1 MFLLAWSFSDRC
13 GLARPACP
21 AMERPMGLY
30 LTCWTWWLLGDTT
43 LINIYQHYITS
54 NEKYHYKCQ
63 IICLFNL
70 VAIEAP
76 SRKVVKCCIMGMQ
89 CFFLICMYIY
99 IYKQQHKYGCVW
111 KWFIISLIVILWLSS
126 SWRQWLAHDNDIQWM
141 MWMMKSPGTAT
152 IEAKRLGH
160 TGDPFFRWKVLPQLW
175 KAVVKMLGLTRK
187 KGFKLAKCGFCQE
200 KTWIYSW

>member
-30 LTCWTWWLLGDTT
+30 LTCWTWWLLGYTT
-43 LINIYQHYITS
+43 LINIIEPAMRS
-54 NEKYHYKCQ
+54 IIICQ

-89 CFFLICMYIY
+89 CFFDMYIY
-99 IYKQQHKYGCVW
+99 IYITSNRNMGVSENGSLFHLFWFCGC
-111 KWFIISLIVILWLSS
+111 L
-126 SWRQWLAHDNDIQWM
+126 HGDNDWHMIMISSGWCEWWNPQAQLRSKRKDW
-141 MWMMKSPGTAT
+141 AT
-152 IEAKRLGH
+152 QAIR
-160 TGDPFFRWKVLPQLW
+160 FFSLEGAAP
-175 KAVVKMLGLTRK
+175 VVKSRGENA
-187 KGFKLAKCGFCQE
+187 GFNQKEG
-200 KTWIYSW
+200 I

>member
-30 LTCWTWWLLGDTT
+30 LTCWTWWLLGYTT
-43 LINIYQHYITS
+43 LINIIEPAMRS
-54 NEKYHYKCQ
+54 IIICQ

-89 CFFLICMYIY
+89 CFFDMYIY
-99 IYKQQHKYGCVW
+99 IYNQQQKYGCVW
-111 KWFIISLIVILWLSS
+111 KWFIISLILILWLS

-160 TGDPFFRWKVLPQLW
+160 TGDPVFFAGRCCPSCEKPWWKCWV
-175 KAVVKMLGLTRK
+175 
-187 KGFKLAKCGFCQE
+187 
-200 KTWIYSW
+200 